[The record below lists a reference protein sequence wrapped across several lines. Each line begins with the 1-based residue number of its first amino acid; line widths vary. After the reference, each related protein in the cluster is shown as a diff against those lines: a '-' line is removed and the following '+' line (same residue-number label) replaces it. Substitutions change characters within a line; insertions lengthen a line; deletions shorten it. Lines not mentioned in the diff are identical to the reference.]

1 MDFDTAA
8 DLLLSDRVEGGY
20 SHNSHDPGGE
30 TMWGITRKTA
40 ILHGYV
46 GDMHLLPKEKAKEI
60 YRKDYWDP
68 LHLDNMPEVLRYPA
82 FDAAVNS
89 GVEVSSEWL
98 QHALKTPPT
107 GEISADDVIAA
118 AKVTNPHAVAAAMV
132 SLRVNFL
139 TGLPTWSMFG
149 RGWMRR
155 VAIILALI
163 GGNAQAGMVLNPA
176 VTQGNIAITI
186 CKPGW
191 TKSIRPGVSYTN
203 WVKRHYLENLGIPWG
218 NARRF
223 ELDHIVPLELGGH
236 PYAEA
241 NLQIQPWQGED
252 GARAKDKVE
261 TWLKRQVCAGR
272 VKLKDAQECIYN
284 HWHECR
290 KELG

>member
-1 MDFDTAA
+1 MDFDAA
-8 DLLLSDRVEGGY
+8 AEILLSDRVEGGY
-20 SHNSHDPGGE
+20 TFNRRDPGGE

-40 ILHGYV
+40 AANGYT
-46 GDMHLLPKEKAKEI
+46 GDMHLLPKAKAKEI

-89 GVEVSSEWL
+89 GVETSSEWL

-118 AKVTNPHAVAAAMV
+118 AKVRIPHAVAAEMV

-139 TGLPTWSMFG
+139 TSLPTWGMFG

-155 VAIILALI
+155 IAIVLALI
-163 GGNAQAGMVLNPA
+163 SGSAQAGMVLNDA
-176 VTQGNIAITI
+176 VVQTTIASTI

-191 TKSIRPGVSYTN
+191 TRTVRPGVDYTN
-203 WVKRHYLENLGIPWG
+203 FIKRHYLESEGLSWDEAPH
-218 NARRF
+218 F
-223 ELDHIVPLELGGH
+223 ELDHIIPLELGGH
-236 PYAEA
+236 PYAKG
-241 NLQIQPWQGED
+241 NLQLQPWGGRD
-252 GARAKDKVE
+252 GARAKDVVE

-272 VKLKDAQECIYN
+272 VKLKDAQECIYT
-284 HWHECR
+284 HWQECR